1 MKDIRSGSFEFQ
13 VIGIH
18 NDYVPT
24 TMTHPIG
31 VNMRVETIDM
41 VGDIEMEVKLNQ
53 HHMTVDLGYFEERI
67 IDYVERNHPMDLTKI
82 VEGWEVPSYNLI
94 KELGNSNGRKTSS
107 YEVFVDKDGWVER
120 IVIMTERNCRFVLD
134 WIGY

>member
-1 MKDIRSGSFEFQ
+1 MGRIRMDKIQ
-13 VIGIH
+13 VTDKIH
-18 NDYVPT
+18 IDQLRDLDSV
-24 TMTHPIG
+24 
-31 VNMRVETIDM
+31 TIDM
-41 VGDIEMEVKLNQ
+41 FGDIEMEVKLNQ

-67 IDYVERNHPMDLTKI
+67 IDYVERNHPMDLTKL

-120 IVIMTERNCRFVLD
+120 IVIMTERNCRVVLE
-134 WIGY
+134 WLLEMVS

>member
-1 MKDIRSGSFEFQ
+1 MHSIQITDKINIDDLRSLDMVS
-13 VIGIH
+13 
-18 NDYVPT
+18 
-24 TMTHPIG
+24 
-31 VNMRVETIDM
+31 IDM
-41 VGDIEMEVKLNQ
+41 FGDIEMEVKPNQ

-107 YEVFVDKDGWVER
+107 YEVFVGKDGWVER
-120 IVIMTERNCRFVLD
+120 IVIMTKRNCRVVLE
-134 WIGY
+134 